1 MMKKSLVA
9 LAVLA
14 VSGVASA
21 QSTVTIYGLVD
32 AWIGNVKDNNISQ
45 TGVNVPHPFSASG
58 GGLQTSRFG
67 L

>member
-21 QSTVTIYGLVD
+21 QSNVTLYGLVD
-32 AWIGNVKDNNISQ
+32 AWVGTVKDNN
-45 TGVNVPHPFSASG
+45 
-58 GGLQTSRFG
+58 
-67 L
+67 